1 MKNMKDFTSVI
12 LRLFL
17 YALVL
22 LTDYFI
28 IYADIIKRSVKEDS
42 AIEIAQEFYLF
53 IIVVILIIQ
62 SFRIPTYKNLC
73 YILAL
78 FFAMHL
84 VREFDFFLDM
94 IFDGLWQIIAFSML
108 GLAVFLFVKN
118 KHSTIQQI
126 GALKNDISAGL
137 FLIGLTLL
145 HVFSRLWGK
154 SDNWKTLLEDNYKR
168 VFKDLAEEGIELV
181 SYSILLIATIQLF
194 LTLKSSISKDGE

>member
-1 MKNMKDFTSVI
+1 MKDFISVI

-17 YALVL
+17 YAFVFLA
-22 LTDYFI
+22 DYFI
-28 IYADIIKRSVKEDS
+28 IFADILERSVKEDS
-42 AIEIAQEFYLF
+42 VIEIAQESYLF

-62 SFRIPTYKNLC
+62 SFKVPKFKNLS

-84 VREFDFFLDM
+84 VREFDLFLDM
-94 IFDGLWQIIAFSML
+94 VFDGLWQIIAFSML

-118 KHSTIQQI
+118 RQSIIQQI
-126 GALKNDISAGL
+126 GTLKNDISTGL

-154 SDNWKTLLEDNYKR
+154 SDNWKTLLEDNYRR

>member
-1 MKNMKDFTSVI
+1 MKDFTSVI

-42 AIEIAQEFYLF
+42 AIEIAQESYLF

-62 SFRIPTYKNLC
+62 SFKIPTYKNLC

-118 KHSTIQQI
+118 KQSIIQQI
-126 GALKNDISAGL
+126 GELKNDISTGL

>member
-1 MKNMKDFTSVI
+1 MKDFISVI

-17 YALVL
+17 YAFVFLA
-22 LTDYFI
+22 DYFI
-28 IYADIIKRSVKEDS
+28 IFADILERSVKEDS
-42 AIEIAQEFYLF
+42 AIEIAQESYLF

-62 SFRIPTYKNLC
+62 SFKVPKFKNLS
-73 YILAL
+73 YVLAL

-84 VREFDFFLDM
+84 VREFDLFLDM
-94 IFDGLWQIIAFSML
+94 VFDGLWQIIAFSML

-118 KHSTIQQI
+118 KQIIIQQI
-126 GALKNDISAGL
+126 GALKNDISTGL

-154 SDNWKTLLEDNYKR
+154 SDNWKTLLEDNYRR

-194 LTLKSSISKDGE
+194 LTLKSLISKDGE

>member
-1 MKNMKDFTSVI
+1 MKDFISVI

-17 YALVL
+17 YAFVFLA
-22 LTDYFI
+22 DYFI
-28 IYADIIKRSVKEDS
+28 IFADILERSVKEDS
-42 AIEIAQEFYLF
+42 AIEIAQESYLF
-53 IIVVILIIQ
+53 IIVVILIVQ
-62 SFRIPTYKNLC
+62 SFKIPKYKNLS

-84 VREFDFFLDM
+84 VREFDLFLDM
-94 IFDGLWQIIAFSML
+94 VFDGLWQIIAFSML
-108 GLAVFLFVKN
+108 GLAVLLFVKN
-118 KHSTIQQI
+118 KQIIIQQI
-126 GALKNDISAGL
+126 GALKNDISTGL

-154 SDNWKTLLEDNYKR
+154 SDNWKTLLEDNYRR

-194 LTLKSSISKDGE
+194 LTLKSLISKDGE

>member
-1 MKNMKDFTSVI
+1 MKDFTSVI

-42 AIEIAQEFYLF
+42 AIEIAQESYLF

-62 SFRIPTYKNLC
+62 SFKIPTYKNLC

-118 KHSTIQQI
+118 KQSIIQQI
-126 GALKNDISAGL
+126 GALKNDISTGL

>member
-1 MKNMKDFTSVI
+1 MKDFISVI

-22 LTDYFI
+22 LADYFI
-28 IYADIIKRSVKEDS
+28 IFADILERSVKEDS
-42 AIEIAQEFYLF
+42 AIEIAQESYLF

-62 SFRIPTYKNLC
+62 SFKVPKFKNLS

-84 VREFDFFLDM
+84 VREFDLFLDM
-94 IFDGLWQIIAFSML
+94 VFDGLWQIIAFSML

-118 KHSTIQQI
+118 KQSIIQQI
-126 GALKNDISAGL
+126 GRLKNDISTGL

-154 SDNWKTLLEDNYKR
+154 SDNWKTLLEDNYRR

-194 LTLKSSISKDGE
+194 LTLKSLISKDGE

>member
-1 MKNMKDFTSVI
+1 MKDFISVI

-17 YALVL
+17 YALVFL
-22 LTDYFI
+22 ADYFI
-28 IYADIIKRSVKEDS
+28 IYADILERSVKEDS
-42 AIEIAQEFYLF
+42 VIEIAQESYLF

-62 SFRIPTYKNLC
+62 SFKVPKFKNLS

-84 VREFDFFLDM
+84 VREFDLFLDM
-94 IFDGLWQIIAFSML
+94 VFDGLWQIIAFSML

-118 KHSTIQQI
+118 RQSIIQQI
-126 GALKNDISAGL
+126 GTLKNDISTGL

-154 SDNWKTLLEDNYKR
+154 SDNWKTLLEDNYRR
-168 VFKDLAEEGIELV
+168 VFKDLAEEGIELE
-181 SYSILLIATIQLF
+181 SYSILLIATLQLF
-194 LTLKSSISKDGE
+194 LTLKSSISKDGK

>member
-1 MKNMKDFTSVI
+1 MKDFISVI

-17 YALVL
+17 YAFVFLA
-22 LTDYFI
+22 DYFI
-28 IYADIIKRSVKEDS
+28 IFADILERSVKEDS
-42 AIEIAQEFYLF
+42 AIEIAQESYLF
-53 IIVVILIIQ
+53 IIVVILIVQ
-62 SFRIPTYKNLC
+62 SFKIPKYKNLS

-84 VREFDFFLDM
+84 VREFDLFLDM
-94 IFDGLWQIIAFSML
+94 VFDGLWQIIAFSML
-108 GLAVFLFVKN
+108 GLAVLLFVKN
-118 KHSTIQQI
+118 KQIIIQQI
-126 GALKNDISAGL
+126 GALKNDISTGL

-154 SDNWKTLLEDNYKR
+154 SDNWKTLLEDNYRR

-194 LTLKSSISKDGE
+194 LTLKSSTSKDGE

>member
-1 MKNMKDFTSVI
+1 MKDFISVI

-22 LTDYFI
+22 LAGYFI
-28 IYADIIKRSVKEDS
+28 IFADILERSVKEDS
-42 AIEIAQEFYLF
+42 AIEIAQESYLF
-53 IIVVILIIQ
+53 IIVVILIVQ
-62 SFRIPTYKNLC
+62 SFKVPKFKNLS
-73 YILAL
+73 YVLAL

-84 VREFDFFLDM
+84 VREFDLFLDM
-94 IFDGLWQIIAFSML
+94 VFDGLWQIIAFSML

-118 KHSTIQQI
+118 KQIIIQQI
-126 GALKNDISAGL
+126 GALKNDISTGL

-154 SDNWKTLLEDNYKR
+154 SDNWKTLLEDNYRR

-194 LTLKSSISKDGE
+194 LTLKSLISKDGE

>member
-1 MKNMKDFTSVI
+1 MKDFTSVI

-42 AIEIAQEFYLF
+42 AIEIAQESYLF

-62 SFRIPTYKNLC
+62 SFKIPTYKNLC

-118 KHSTIQQI
+118 KHSIIQQI
-126 GALKNDISAGL
+126 GALKNDISTGL

>member
-42 AIEIAQEFYLF
+42 AIEIAQESYLF

-62 SFRIPTYKNLC
+62 SFKIPTYKNLC

-118 KHSTIQQI
+118 KQSIIQQI
-126 GALKNDISAGL
+126 GELKNDISTGL

>member
-1 MKNMKDFTSVI
+1 MKDFISVI

-17 YALVL
+17 YALVFL
-22 LTDYFI
+22 ADYFI
-28 IYADIIKRSVKEDS
+28 IYADILERSVKEDS
-42 AIEIAQEFYLF
+42 AIEIAQESYLF

-62 SFRIPTYKNLC
+62 SFKVPKFKNLS
-73 YILAL
+73 YVLAL

-84 VREFDFFLDM
+84 VREFDLFLDM
-94 IFDGLWQIIAFSML
+94 VFDGLWQIIAFSML

-118 KHSTIQQI
+118 RQSIIQQI
-126 GALKNDISAGL
+126 GALKNDISTGL

-154 SDNWKTLLEDNYKR
+154 SDNWKTLLEDNYRR

-194 LTLKSSISKDGE
+194 LTLKSLISKDGE

>member
-1 MKNMKDFTSVI
+1 MKDFISVI

-17 YALVL
+17 YALVFL
-22 LTDYFI
+22 ADYFI
-28 IYADIIKRSVKEDS
+28 IYADILERSVKEDS
-42 AIEIAQEFYLF
+42 VIEIAQESYLF

-62 SFRIPTYKNLC
+62 SFKVPKFKNLS

-84 VREFDFFLDM
+84 VREFDLFLDM
-94 IFDGLWQIIAFSML
+94 VFDGLWQIIAFSML
-108 GLAVFLFVKN
+108 GLAVLLFVKN
-118 KHSTIQQI
+118 KQIIIQQI
-126 GALKNDISAGL
+126 GALKNDISTGL

-154 SDNWKTLLEDNYKR
+154 SDNWKTLLEDNYRR

-194 LTLKSSISKDGE
+194 LTLKSLISKDGE

>member
-1 MKNMKDFTSVI
+1 MKDFISVI

-17 YALVL
+17 YALVFL
-22 LTDYFI
+22 ADYFI
-28 IYADIIKRSVKEDS
+28 IYADILERSVKEDS
-42 AIEIAQEFYLF
+42 AIEIAQESYLF

-62 SFRIPTYKNLC
+62 SFKVPKFKNLS

-84 VREFDFFLDM
+84 VREFDLFLDM
-94 IFDGLWQIIAFSML
+94 VFDGLWQIIAFSML

-118 KHSTIQQI
+118 RQSIIQQI
-126 GALKNDISAGL
+126 GALKNDISTGL

-154 SDNWKTLLEDNYKR
+154 SDNWKTLLEDNYRR

-194 LTLKSSISKDGE
+194 LTLKSLISKDGE

>member
-1 MKNMKDFTSVI
+1 MKDFISVI

-17 YALVL
+17 YALVFL
-22 LTDYFI
+22 ADYFI
-28 IYADIIKRSVKEDS
+28 IYADILKRSVKEDS
-42 AIEIAQEFYLF
+42 AIEIAQESYLF
-53 IIVVILIIQ
+53 IIVVILIVQ
-62 SFRIPTYKNLC
+62 SFKIPKYKNLS

-84 VREFDFFLDM
+84 VREFDLFLDM
-94 IFDGLWQIIAFSML
+94 VFDGLWQIIAFSML
-108 GLAVFLFVKN
+108 GLAVLLFVKN
-118 KHSTIQQI
+118 KQIIIQQI
-126 GALKNDISAGL
+126 GALKNDISTGL

-154 SDNWKTLLEDNYKR
+154 SDNWKTLLEDNYRR

-194 LTLKSSISKDGE
+194 LTLKSSISKDGK

>member
-1 MKNMKDFTSVI
+1 MKDFISVI

-17 YALVL
+17 YALVFL
-22 LTDYFI
+22 ADYFI
-28 IYADIIKRSVKEDS
+28 IYADILERSVKEDS
-42 AIEIAQEFYLF
+42 AIEIAQESYLF
-53 IIVVILIIQ
+53 IIVVILIVQ
-62 SFRIPTYKNLC
+62 SFKVPKFKNLS

-84 VREFDFFLDM
+84 VREFDLFLDM
-94 IFDGLWQIIAFSML
+94 VFDGLWQIIAFSML

-118 KHSTIQQI
+118 RQSIIQQI
-126 GALKNDISAGL
+126 GALKNDISTGL

-154 SDNWKTLLEDNYKR
+154 SDNWKTLLEDNYRR

-194 LTLKSSISKDGE
+194 LTLKSLISKDGE